1 MEVMR
6 KSGGKKRGEKVE
18 VKEVHTIG
26 VKVMKYMLRATPSHK
41 EREKSR
47 QQQRSLDFSEEN
59 DEEEP
64 TNVSRPSTATLSRS
78 YLAWARAIVKHRTEL
93 FQFSLVKHLL
103 QL

>member
-1 MEVMR
+1 MR
-6 KSGGKKRGEKVE
+6 KRGGKKRGEKVE

-64 TNVSRPSTATLSRS
+64 TNVSRPSTASCHS
-78 YLAWARAIVKHRTEL
+78 
-93 FQFSLVKHLL
+93 FQKLFSLGSCYC
-103 QL
+103 